1 MPKEPKNDTFV
12 IIVNVNLPNPT
23 IYKSMFELI
32 PMKDLSNVTFVAK
45 GFEDKIIYVITS
57 LFIPKRNLSN
67 VKFVIKVW
75 FLTFC
80 GFLNLSVF

>member
-1 MPKEPKNDTFV
+1 MIT
-12 IIVNVNLPNPT
+12 VNVNSPNPT

-45 GFEDKIIYVITS
+45 GFEGKIIYVIIS

-75 FLTFC
+75 FLTFFV
-80 GFLNLSVF
+80 FLNLSVF

>member
-1 MPKEPKNDTFV
+1 MIT
-12 IIVNVNLPNPT
+12 VNVNSPNLT

-32 PMKDLSNVTFVAK
+32 PMKDLLNVTFVAK
-45 GFEDKIIYVITS
+45 GFEGKIIYVIIS

-75 FLTFC
+75 FLTF
-80 GFLNLSVF
+80 LSF